1 MIKYRLR
8 CERGHEFEGWFRS
21 SGDFDTQAK
30 RGLLSCSDCGSPR
43 VGKAIMAPN
52 VSPSDRRAAAPAGPP
67 QAAAEPQLAAAA
79 MPPELVEMARKIRR
93 HLRDNAENVGPRF
106 AEEARRIHYNESER
120 RGIYG
125 EATPREAVELREEGI
140 EVMPLPPLPSDAN

>member
-21 SGDFDTQAK
+21 SGDFDTQAT
-30 RGLLSCSDCGSPR
+30 RGLLSCGDCGSAR

-52 VSPSDRRAAAPAGPP
+52 VSPSDRRAVAPAGSA